1 MRSRREQREGQ
12 AAAEKIHAG
21 SKISTRRLTR
31 GTPRSRSVGPEARTR
46 SPGTGK
52 IGADGGGTFT
62 PAGADRRLSPLV
74 VPDPQL
80 CVWMQAGIIAYRL
93 CDREFD
99 CDHCLLDAALRGDP
113 GGMHPATAPHHA
125 GMESTIRDDR
135 LYTTGHLWVRSLD
148 GAGLCRLGLDAF
160 AAALLCNVTSVSWI
174 PSVSLLERGDPM
186 CRLVLGSGN
195 VSIGAPFRGRLAA
208 GNEALDRD
216 PALLLGSPYDEGWLL
231 ELAASDPSELD
242 DLTAPPVAHQRVSLD
257 LWRFR
262 RSLALRL
269 LADENDDEPGLA
281 QLAQHPADL
290 PRLLAGNHYVDLIA
304 AFIG

>member
-1 MRSRREQREGQ
+1 MRSRPEQRERQ

-31 GTPRSRSVGPEARTR
+31 GGTRSRSIGPEARTR
-46 SPGTGK
+46 SPGAGE
-52 IGADGGGTFT
+52 IGADRGAAFTLAGG
-62 PAGADRRLSPLV
+62 DRRHSQLV
-74 VPDPQL
+74 VPDPQS
-80 CVWMQAGIIAYRL
+80 CVWMHAGIIAYRL

-113 GGMHPATAPHHA
+113 GGMHPVTAPHHP
-125 GMESTIRDDR
+125 GIESTIRDDR
-135 LYTTGHLWVRSLD
+135 LYTASHLWVQSLD

-174 PSVSLLERGDPM
+174 PSGSLLERGDPM
-186 CRLVLGSGN
+186 CRLDLGSGN
-195 VSIGAPFRGRLAA
+195 VSIGAPFRGRVAG
-208 GNEALDRD
+208 GNEALDQD

-231 ELAASDPSELD
+231 DLAAGDPAELD
-242 DLTAPPVAHQRVSLD
+242 GLSAPPAAHQRVRLD

-269 LADENDDEPGLA
+269 LADENDDEPGAA
-281 QLAQHPADL
+281 QLAHHPTDL
-290 PRLLAGNHYVDLIA
+290 RRLLAGNHYLDLIA